1 MRPAR
6 PVRPARI
13 AAAVLVGT
21 TIEFYDFFIYG
32 TAAALVF
39 GRTFF
44 PALTPVN
51 GLLAAFSVYAVGFLG
66 RPTGA
71 AVFGQLGDRVGR
83 RRVLVVSL
91 LLMGLSTTAVGLLP
105 GYAQW
110 GVWSPVALTVLRFLQ
125 GVGLGGEFGG
135 AALLAVEHAG
145 EGRRGRLAGFVQLG
159 PSVGFALA
167 TGLFWLLSVLLPEDR
182 FQAWG
187 WRLPFV
193 ASIALVG
200 FGLLVRLGVEETPAF
215 LADVRTRATA
225 TPLRELSQR
234 HLRPLLLGAGTVMA
248 GSVLFYTATTWCLAR
263 ATTDLHLPRTRMLG
277 LLLIANVFLAAATY
291 ASARLSDRWGRRRTI
306 LVGTVAGLLWSPLL
320 VPLLDTARTPLM
332 LAGLTGALIALGIC
346 LGPVPALLSELFPT
360 AVRCSG
366 ASLSY
371 NLGGLVGG
379 AVAPLVATRLAAA
392 FGAPAVGAYLAATCA
407 VSALCT
413 ATLPETRDR
422 SLTEAS
428 PEPA

>member
-1 MRPAR
+1 MSGTKPSG
-6 PVRPARI
+6 RI
-13 AAAVLVGT
+13 AAAVLIGT
-21 TIEFYDFFIYG
+21 TLEFYDFFIYG

-39 GRTFF
+39 GRAFF
-44 PALTPVN
+44 PSLTPVN

-71 AVFGQLGDRVGR
+71 AVFGHLGDRLGR
-83 RRVLVVSL
+83 KRVLVGSL

-105 GYAQW
+105 GYAHW
-110 GVWSPVALTVLRFLQ
+110 GVWSPIALTVLRFLQ

-135 AALLAVEHAG
+135 AALLAVEHAE

-159 PSVGFALA
+159 PSIGFALA
-167 TGLFWLLSVLLPEDR
+167 TGLFWLLSALLPEAG

-187 WRLPFV
+187 WRLPFL
-193 ASIALVG
+193 ASMVLVG
-200 FGLLVRLGVEETPAF
+200 FGLVVRSRVQETPAF
-215 LADVRTRATA
+215 LAADTGGAPA
-225 TPLRELSQR
+225 TPLKELAAG
-234 HLRPLLLGAGTVMA
+234 HLRPLLLGAGTVMS

-263 ATTDLHLPRTRMLG
+263 ATADLHLPRTRMLG

-291 ASARLSDRWGRRRTI
+291 ASARLSDRWGRRRMI
-306 LVGTVAGLLWSPLL
+306 LVGTFVGLLWSPML

-332 LAGLTGALIALGIC
+332 FTGLTGALVALGLC

-379 AVAPLVATRLAAA
+379 AVAPLIATRIAAT
-392 FGAPAVGAYLAATCA
+392 FGGPAVGAYLAAVCA
-407 VSALCT
+407 ISTLSA
-413 ATLPETRDR
+413 AALPETSGRA
-422 SLTEAS
+422 LTEPV